1 VLAYDHRNF
10 GESDGEPRQELDP
23 LLQVRDYRNAITFVQ
38 TPEGVDADRI
48 GVWGTSLSGGHV
60 LVVAAIDRRVRCVVA
75 QVPTI
80 SGWQS
85 TLRRI
90 APPALP
96 GQRMAWD
103 ADRLERYTGKHAPAE
118 DRWRFEKWRNEITLR
133 SLELYSEYE
142 PGSFV
147 ERIAPTPLL
156 MVIGDT
162 DVVCPADLGLA
173 AYNRAGEPKRLELYP
188 GGHFAAYTDQFERA
202 SAAATAWFA
211 QHLRPE
217 VTSPP
222 A

>member
-1 VLAYDHRNF
+1 
-10 GESDGEPRQELDP
+10 
-23 LLQVRDYRNAITFVQ
+23 
-38 TPEGVDADRI
+38 
-48 GVWGTSLSGGHV
+48 
-60 LVVAAIDRRVRCVVA
+60 
-75 QVPTI
+75 
-80 SGWQS
+80 
-85 TLRRI
+85 
-90 APPALP
+90 
-96 GQRMAWD
+96 
-103 ADRLERYTGKHAPAE
+103 
-118 DRWRFEKWRNEITLR
+118 
-133 SLELYSEYE
+133 
-142 PGSFV
+142 
-147 ERIAPTPLL
+147 